1 MAIHTLI
8 RTHLP
13 FMETITRNQNNL
25 KKLQKEIKAETKL
38 TGEVNDLDEF
48 ILIKVHLVEFKRYK
62 SDRMF
67 GILTNEKPKSFL
79 QFTLMKR
86 NMDTINVGI
95 LLSKYLSISNKHFQM
110 AGIKD
115 KRGVTTQRCSLQ
127 GITIGQ
133 LEEI

>member
-79 QFTLMKR
+79 RFTLMKR